1 MALGTLAEVVALLRS
16 PLLRVRTA
24 LWLMPM
30 DYLGREEEEA
40 VRLRLE
46 AVDLRQVW
54 LKTLPEGTKYIG
66 LTPEKLLDELDRIT
80 ELPGVSDCVLVYNV
94 DLFLA
99 RLRQAER
106 KTFWEGLFTAL
117 PHRQRGLLVVLPQRA
132 GDLLPAPDQLS
143 LWEREERLAGA
154 LFAG

>member
-1 MALGTLAEVVALLRS
+1 MALGTPAEVVALLRS

-30 DYLGREEEEA
+30 DYLGCEAEEA
-40 VRLRLE
+40 ARLRLE

-66 LTPEKLLDELDRIT
+66 LTPEKLLDEVDRLT
-80 ELPGVSDCVLVYNV
+80 EQPGASDCVLAYNV
-94 DLFLA
+94 DIFLA

-106 KTFWEGLFTAL
+106 KMVWEGLFTAL
-117 PHRQRGLLVVLPQRA
+117 PHRQRGLLVVMPQRA
-132 GDLLPAPDQLS
+132 GDLLPASDQLT
-143 LWEREERLAGA
+143 LWEREGRLAGT
-154 LFAG
+154 FTAG